1 MNDDEIASALK
12 DGLHVWTETLLMC
25 FTNPWEL
32 DEAMT
37 SFGFSDGV
45 CRAQDDE
52 GLDVGLSRLTKHV
65 AENRIPATPILSRMV
80 AEGRLGRQTGVG
92 WYRYPGGGGH
102 VVDPLVEDLLREEAR
117 FAKVTRRELGEED
130 LVQRLVAGISI
141 TALEILAHE
150 GKHVKSRVDQMSQD
164 AIGFPK
170 STGGILS
177 YTLGVGYSEASRR
190 LGVILKESE
199 HPQHARTGL
208 NLLFG

>member
-1 MNDDEIASALK
+1 MNDDEIALALK
-12 DGLHVWTETLLMC
+12 DGSYVCAETLLLC

-45 CRAQDDE
+45 CRTQDGE
-52 GLDVGLSRLTKHV
+52 GLDVVLSRLSKSAEETK
-65 AENRIPATPILSRMV
+65 EPAIPILSRMV

-92 WYRYPGGGGH
+92 WYRYPIGGGH

-117 FAKVTRRELGEED
+117 FSKVTRRELSEGD
-130 LVQRLVAGISI
+130 LVQRLVTGISI

-150 GKHVKSRVDQMSQD
+150 GMHVKSRVDQMSQD

-177 YTLGVGYSEASRR
+177 YTLGVGHSETSRR
-190 LGVILKESE
+190 LGAILKERE
-199 HPQHARTGL
+199 HPQHARAGL
-208 NLLFG
+208 SLLFG